1 MCIIMENYKP
11 ISYFIVNKLTTLCAK
26 TIKRRV
32 KLAYSNGDSSVRKVY
47 NKTKRPQYEIL
58 VEDFDKFA
66 SRIRKPKKIKIKVL
80 SESTPKTYQYY
91 RTVVTINL
99 KDNYEADFYKELV
112 ENFFIKS
119 KCHDMFYS
127 IEVDDEN
134 FTHIHLATTG
144 GLELTK
150 CTLDELIN
158 SKMKMNQR
166 IAITQFGI
174 KSYAPV
180 EISSLCSLEAFTDYC
195 SKQSHLI
202 FLNTTSQKWA

>member
-1 MCIIMENYKP
+1 MDNYKP
-11 ISYFIVNKLTTLCAK
+11 VSYFITNKLTTLCAK
-26 TIKRRV
+26 TIKRRA
-32 KLAYSNGDSSVRKVY
+32 KLAYSNGDSSVRKVF

-58 VEDFDKFA
+58 VEEFDKFA
-66 SRIRKPKKIKIKVL
+66 SRIRKQKKINMKVL
-80 SESTPKTYQYY
+80 SDTFPRTSNSY

-99 KDNYEADFYKELV
+99 KDGYDADFYKELA

-119 KCHDMFYS
+119 KYHDMFYS
-127 IEVDDEN
+127 IEVDNEN